1 MTDPVRVL
9 VTGGAGLVGGHLV
22 ASAPEGVEVVVTWR
36 HSAPPAG
43 VGAYRLDLCDPAA
56 TRAVVERVRPQ
67 VIVHAA
73 YSQHLRSDIVDATA
87 SVASAAAALGAA
99 LVHLS
104 TDVVFDGTAPP
115 YVESDPVSPVNDY
128 GRWKAEAEE
137 IARAAVPDACITR
150 TSLVVDPDLPDRAT
164 AGLFGA
170 VRAGSGPTLFVDEIR
185 SPIRAVDLARSLWA
199 LVLLER
205 DERSGIWHLPGPEAL
220 SRMQLGRRLLA
231 AAGLDPAAVRAGSVA
246 DHPDPRPADLTLRS
260 ERPTPGPAPRPID
273 ER

>member
-1 MTDPVRVL
+1 ML
-9 VTGGAGLVGGHLV
+9 VTGGAGLVGRHLV
-22 ASAPEGVEVVVTWR
+22 ASAPDRVEPVVTWR

-43 VGAYRLDLCDPAA
+43 VRAHRLDLCDPAA
-56 TRAVVERVRPQ
+56 TRAVVEQVRPQ

-73 YSQHLRSDIVDATA
+73 YSQHVRSDIVDATA

-104 TDVVFDGTAPP
+104 TDVVFDSTTPP

-137 IARAAVPDACITR
+137 IARAGVPDACITR
-150 TSLVVDPDLPDRAT
+150 TSLVVDLDLPDRAT
-164 AGLFGA
+164 AGLFAA
-170 VRAGSGPTLFVDEIR
+170 VRAGSRPTLFVDEVR
-185 SPIRAVDLARSLWA
+185 SPIRAVDLARTLWA
-199 LVLLER
+199 LVKMDR
-205 DERSGIWHLPGPEAL
+205 DERSGIWHMPGPETL

-231 AAGLDPAAVRAGSVA
+231 AAGLDPAVALAGSLA

-260 ERPTPGPAPRPID
+260 ERPTPGPAPRQID